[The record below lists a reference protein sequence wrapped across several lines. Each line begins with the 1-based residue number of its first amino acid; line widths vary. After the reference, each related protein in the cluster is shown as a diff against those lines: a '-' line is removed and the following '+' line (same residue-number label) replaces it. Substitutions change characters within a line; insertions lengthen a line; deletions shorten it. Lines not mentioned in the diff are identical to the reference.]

1 MTGSEFHGVF
11 KTQNFALV
19 NLPQEISKISIMVF
33 SIEFKKKMDL
43 KKKNSTIILAMFETA
58 RLYKTDNFSR
68 IDESAEKIAVAM
80 KDENCK
86 NFVERNV
93 L

>member
-1 MTGSEFHGVF
+1 
-11 KTQNFALV
+11 
-19 NLPQEISKISIMVF
+19 
-33 SIEFKKKMDL
+33 
-43 KKKNSTIILAMFETA
+43 MFETA

-86 NFVERNV
+86 KFCRAKSFVIVRSVNIRPRSNDDQDQYESPFNMANEYKSAYV
-93 L
+93 TGNIFSK